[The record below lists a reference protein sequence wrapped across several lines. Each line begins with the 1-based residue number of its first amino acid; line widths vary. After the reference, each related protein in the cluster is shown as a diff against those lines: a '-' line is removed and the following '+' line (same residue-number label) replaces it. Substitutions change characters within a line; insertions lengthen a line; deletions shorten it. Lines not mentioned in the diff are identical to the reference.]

1 MSTPKKKIE
10 DADLS
15 MKNTKKELLDA
26 YHEMLKQLHE
36 KEKAELKPEQK
47 LKEKK
52 EEDILKAVGGISAD
66 GVIQDTNKLK
76 QDIGGMLN
84 TLTDRLAAEVN
95 KFDQVQLAIEIKERE
110 LKEIYEIEKAA
121 ATLAALI
128 ESQRQEKLRF
138 EEEMANKQASLA
150 QEIEATRLQ
159 WQKEK
164 AVHQSEIKEQQEQEA
179 KERKRQKEE
188 YQYAFER
195 EQQLARDKFED
206 EKAKLQV
213 EKQALENQM
222 KTLKEQ
228 TEKELNEREKEI
240 KSREEEFKSL
250 QVQVA
255 EFPQKLEAAVAKA
268 VKESSERIEI
278 ETKYQKDLLQKEF
291 EGQRNVLTSRIQS
304 LEKTVKEQN
313 EQIAKLS
320 TQQDTAYQKIQDV
333 AVKAI
338 EGASKA
344 SSFSELQH
352 VLSEQIKK
360 KQTNDH

>member
-1 MSTPKKKIE
+1 MPAPKKKVDE
-10 DADLS
+10 TDFS
-15 MKNTKKELLDA
+15 MKNTKQELLDA
-26 YHEMLKQLHE
+26 YNETLKKLYE
-36 KEKAELKPEQK
+36 EEKAQLKPEQK
-47 LKEKK
+47 LKERKD
-52 EEDILKAVGGISAD
+52 EGILAAVSGISAD
-66 GVIQDTNKLK
+66 GVIQETNKLK

-84 TLTDRLAAEVN
+84 KLTDRLAAEVN

-128 ESQRQEKLRF
+128 ESQRQEKLLF
-138 EEEMANKQASLA
+138 EEEMAQKQTSLT
-150 QEIEATRLQ
+150 QEIEATKLQ

-164 AVHQSEIKEQQEQEA
+164 ADRQAETREQQEQET
-179 KERKRQKEE
+179 KDRKRQKEE
-188 YQYAFER
+188 HQYTFER

-213 EKQALENQM
+213 DKQALENEM
-222 KTLKEQ
+222 KSLKEQ
-228 TEKELNEREKEI
+228 TEKELSEREKQI
-240 KSREEEFKSL
+240 DSREKELESL
-250 QVQVA
+250 QAQVA

-268 VKESSERIEI
+268 VEESAERIEL

-291 EGQRNVLTSRIQS
+291 EGQRNVFTARIQS
-304 LEKTVKEQN
+304 LEKTVKEQA
-313 EQIAKLS
+313 EQTAKLS
-320 TQQDTAYQKIQDV
+320 TQQDAAYQKIQDV

-344 SSFSELQH
+344 SSFSDLQY

>member
-1 MSTPKKKIE
+1 MPAPKKKVDDTE
-10 DADLS
+10 FS
-15 MKNTKKELLDA
+15 MKNTKQELLDA
-26 YHEMLKQLHE
+26 YQEMLQQLHE
-36 KEKAELKPEQK
+36 KEMAQLRPEQK

-52 EEDILKAVGGISAD
+52 EESILKAVAGISAD
-66 GVIQDTNKLK
+66 GVIQETNKLK
-76 QDIGGMLN
+76 QEIGGMLN
-84 TLTDRLAAEVN
+84 KLTDRLAAEVN

-128 ESQRQEKLRF
+128 ETQRQEKIEF
-138 EEEMANKQASLA
+138 EEEMAHKQASLTRD
-150 QEIEATRLQ
+150 IEATELQ

-164 AVHQSEIKEQQEQEA
+164 ADRQVDIKEQQEQET
-179 KERKRQKEE
+179 KDRKRQKEE

-206 EKAKLQV
+206 EKAKLLV

-222 KTLKEQ
+222 KALKEQ
-228 TEKELNEREKEI
+228 TEKELSEREKQI
-240 KSREEEFKSL
+240 NSREKEFESL
-250 QVQVA
+250 QTQVA
-255 EFPQKLEAAVAKA
+255 EFPQKLEATVAKA
-268 VKESSERIEI
+268 VEESNERIEL

-291 EGQRNVLTSRIQS
+291 EGQRNVLTVRIQS

-313 EQIAKLS
+313 EQTAKLS
-320 TQQDTAYQKIQDV
+320 TQQDAAYQKIQDV

-344 SSFSELQH
+344 SSFSDLQH

>member
-1 MSTPKKKIE
+1 MPAPKKKIE

-15 MKNTKKELLDA
+15 MKNTKQELLDA

-36 KEKAELKPEQK
+36 REGAQLKPDQK

-52 EEDILKAVGGISAD
+52 EERILKAVAGISAD
-66 GVIQDTNKLK
+66 GVIQETNKLK
-76 QDIGGMLN
+76 QEIGGMLN
-84 TLTDRLAAEVN
+84 KLTDRLAAEVN

-128 ESQRQEKLRF
+128 ESQRQEKLDF
-138 EEEMANKQASLA
+138 EEEMAHRQASLI
-150 QEIEATRLQ
+150 QEIEAAKLQ

-164 AVHQSEIKEQQEQEA
+164 TDHQADIKEQQEQEA
-179 KERKRQKEE
+179 KDRKRQKEE

-195 EQQLARDKFED
+195 EQQLARDKFEY

-213 EKQALENQM
+213 EKQTLENQM
-222 KTLKEQ
+222 KVLKEQ
-228 TEKELNEREKEI
+228 TEKELSEREKQI
-240 KSREEEFKSL
+240 NSREKEFESL
-250 QVQVA
+250 QAQVA

-268 VKESSERIEI
+268 VEENIERIEF

-291 EGQRNVLTSRIQS
+291 EGQRNVLTARIQS
-304 LEKTVKEQN
+304 LEKTLKEQN

-320 TQQDTAYQKIQDV
+320 TQQDAAYQKIQDV

-344 SSFSELQH
+344 SSFSDLQH
-352 VLSEQIKK
+352 VLAEQVKK

>member
-1 MSTPKKKIE
+1 MPAPKKKI
-10 DADLS
+10 DDVDLS
-15 MKNTKKELLDA
+15 MKNTKQELLDA
-26 YHEMLKQLHE
+26 YHETLKQLHE
-36 KEKAELKPEQK
+36 KEKAQLKPEQE

-52 EEDILKAVGGISAD
+52 DERILKAVAGISAD
-66 GVIQDTNKLK
+66 GVIQETNKLK
-76 QDIGGMLN
+76 QEIGAMLN
-84 TLTDRLAAEVN
+84 KLTDRLAAEVN

-110 LKEIYEIEKAA
+110 LKEIYEIEKTA

-138 EEEMANKQASLA
+138 EEEMAHKQASLT
-150 QEIEATRLQ
+150 QEIETTKLQ

-164 AVHQSEIKEQQEQEA
+164 ADRQAENKEQQEQEA
-179 KERKRQKEE
+179 KDRKRQKEE

-195 EQQLARDKFED
+195 EQPVARDTFED
-206 EKAKLQV
+206 EKAKLPV
-213 EKQALENQM
+213 EEQALENQR
-222 KTLKEQ
+222 KALKEQ
-228 TEKELNEREKEI
+228 TEKELSEREDQINSREKEF
-240 KSREEEFKSL
+240 ESL

-255 EFPQKLEAAVAKA
+255 EFPQKLQAAVAKA
-268 VKESSERIEI
+268 VEESNERIEL

-291 EGQRNVLTSRIQS
+291 EGQRNVLTVRIQS
-304 LEKTVKEQN
+304 LEKTVEEQN
-313 EQIAKLS
+313 EQTAKLS
-320 TQQDTAYQKIQDV
+320 TQQDAAYQKIQDV

-344 SSFSELQH
+344 SSFSDLQH

>member
-1 MSTPKKKIE
+1 MPAPKKKDDTE
-10 DADLS
+10 LS

-26 YHEMLKQLHE
+26 YHEMLQKLHE
-36 KEKAELKPEQK
+36 KENAQLRPEQK

-52 EEDILKAVGGISAD
+52 EDSILKAVTGISAD
-66 GVIQDTNKLK
+66 GVIQETNKLK
-76 QDIGGMLN
+76 QEIGGMLN
-84 TLTDRLAAEVN
+84 KLADRLAAEVN

-128 ESQRQEKLRF
+128 ETQHQEKLRF
-138 EEEMANKQASLA
+138 EEEMAHKQESLTR
-150 QEIEATRLQ
+150 EIEATELQ

-164 AVHQSEIKEQQEQEA
+164 AEHQADIKEQQEQEA
-179 KERKRQKEE
+179 KNRKRQKEE

-213 EKQALENQM
+213 EKQTLENQM
-222 KTLKEQ
+222 KALKEQ
-228 TEKELNEREKEI
+228 TEKELNEREKQI
-240 KSREEEFKSL
+240 NSREKEFESL
-250 QVQVA
+250 QAQVA
-255 EFPQKLEAAVAKA
+255 EFPRKMEAAVAKA
-268 VKESSERIEI
+268 VEESTRRIEL

-291 EGQRNVLTSRIQS
+291 EGQRNVLTAKIQS
-304 LEKTVKEQN
+304 LEKTVQELN
-313 EQIAKLS
+313 EQTTKLS
-320 TQQDTAYQKIQDV
+320 TQQDAAYQKIQDV

-344 SSFSELQH
+344 SSFSDLQH
-352 VLSEQIKK
+352 VLSEQVKK
-360 KQTNDH
+360 KQANDH

>member
-1 MSTPKKKIE
+1 MPAPKKKTDDME
-10 DADLS
+10 LS
-15 MKNTKKELLDA
+15 MKNTKQELLDA
-26 YHEMLKQLHE
+26 YHEMLQQLHE
-36 KEKAELKPEQK
+36 KEEAQLKPEQK

-52 EEDILKAVGGISAD
+52 EESILKAVAGISAD
-66 GVIQDTNKLK
+66 GVIQEINKLK
-76 QDIGGMLN
+76 QEIGGMLN
-84 TLTDRLAAEVN
+84 KLADRLAAETN

-128 ESQRQEKLRF
+128 ETQRQEKLRF
-138 EEEMANKQASLA
+138 EEEMANKQASLTR
-150 QEIEATRLQ
+150 EIEVTKLQ

-164 AVHQSEIKEQQEQEA
+164 AEHQAEIKELQEQED
-179 KERKRQKEE
+179 KDRKRKKEE
-188 YQYAFER
+188 YEYAFER

-206 EKAKLQV
+206 EKAKLLA

-222 KTLKEQ
+222 KALKEQ
-228 TEKELNEREKEI
+228 TEKELSEREKQI
-240 KSREEEFKSL
+240 NSREKELESL
-250 QVQVA
+250 QAQVA
-255 EFPQKLEAAVAKA
+255 EFPQKLETAVAKA
-268 VKESSERIEI
+268 VQENTERIEL
-278 ETKYQKDLLQKEF
+278 ETKYQKDLLQKDF
-291 EGQRNVLTSRIQS
+291 EGQRNVLTARIQS

-344 SSFSELQH
+344 NSFSDLQH

-360 KQTNDH
+360 KQTDDH

>member
-1 MSTPKKKIE
+1 MPEPKKKTNGAE
-10 DADLS
+10 LS
-15 MKNTKKELLDA
+15 MKNTKQELLDA
-26 YHEMLKQLHE
+26 YQETLEKLHE
-36 KEKAELKPEQK
+36 KEKAQLKPEQK

-52 EEDILKAVGGISAD
+52 EEGILKAVAGISAD
-66 GVIQDTNKLK
+66 GVIQETNKLK
-76 QDIGGMLN
+76 HEIGGMLN
-84 TLTDRLAAEVN
+84 KLTDRLAAEVN

-138 EEEMANKQASLA
+138 EEEMAQEQASLT
-150 QEIEATRLQ
+150 QGIEATRLK

-164 AVHQSEIKEQQEQEA
+164 ADHHAEVEEHQEQEA
-179 KERKRQKEE
+179 KDRKRQEEE
-188 YQYAFER
+188 YLYEFER

-206 EKAKLQV
+206 EKTKLQA

-222 KTLKEQ
+222 RILKEQ
-228 TEKELNEREKEI
+228 TEKELSEREKQIAGKEQ
-240 KSREEEFKSL
+240 EFQAL
-250 QVQVA
+250 QAQVA
-255 EFPQKLEAAVAKA
+255 EFPQKLQAAVAEA
-268 VKESSERIEI
+268 VAETTKRIEL

-291 EGQRNVLTSRIQS
+291 EGQRNVLTARIQS

-320 TQQDTAYQKIQDV
+320 TQQDAAYQKIQDV

-344 SSFSELQH
+344 SSFGDLQR
-352 VLSEQIKK
+352 VLSEQVKK
-360 KQTNDH
+360 KQPNDD

>member
-1 MSTPKKKIE
+1 MPAPKKKID

-15 MKNTKKELLDA
+15 MKNTKQELLDA
-26 YHEMLKQLHE
+26 YHETLKQLHE
-36 KEKAELKPEQK
+36 EEKAQLKPEQK
-47 LKEKK
+47 LKERKD
-52 EEDILKAVGGISAD
+52 EGILKAVAGISAD
-66 GVIQDTNKLK
+66 GVIQETNKLK
-76 QDIGGMLN
+76 QEIGGMLN
-84 TLTDRLAAEVN
+84 RLTDRLAAEVN

-110 LKEIYEIEKAA
+110 LKEIYEIEKTA

-138 EEEMANKQASLA
+138 EEEMAHKQASLT
-150 QEIEATRLQ
+150 QEIEATKLQ

-164 AVHQSEIKEQQEQEA
+164 TDRQAEIKEQQEQEA
-179 KERKRQKEE
+179 KDRKRQKEE

-206 EKAKLQV
+206 EKAKLQM
-213 EKQALENQM
+213 EDQALEIQM
-222 KTLKEQ
+222 KALKEQ
-228 TEKELNEREKEI
+228 TEKELSEREKQI
-240 KSREEEFKSL
+240 NSREREFESL
-250 QVQVA
+250 QAQVA
-255 EFPQKLEAAVAKA
+255 ELPQKLQAAVAKA
-268 VKESSERIEI
+268 VEESNERIEL
-278 ETKYQKDLLQKEF
+278 ETKYQKDLMQKEF
-291 EGQRNVLTSRIQS
+291 EGQRNVLTARIQS

-320 TQQDTAYQKIQDV
+320 TQQDAAYQKIQDV

-344 SSFSELQH
+344 SSFSDLKH
-352 VLSEQIKK
+352 VLSEQVKK

>member
-1 MSTPKKKIE
+1 MPAPVKKIDDTE
-10 DADLS
+10 LS

-26 YHEMLKQLHE
+26 YHEMLKKLHE
-36 KEKAELKPEQK
+36 KENAQLRPEQK

-52 EEDILKAVGGISAD
+52 EDSILKAVAGISAD
-66 GVIQDTNKLK
+66 GVIQETSRLK
-76 QDIGGMLN
+76 QEIGGMLN
-84 TLTDRLAAEVN
+84 KLTDRLTAEVN

-128 ESQRQEKLRF
+128 ETQRQEKLRF
-138 EEEMANKQASLA
+138 EEEMAHKQASLTR
-150 QEIEATRLQ
+150 EIEATKLQ

-164 AVHQSEIKEQQEQEA
+164 ADYQAEIKEQQEQEA
-179 KERKRQKEE
+179 KNRKRQKEE

-195 EQQLARDKFED
+195 EQQLARDKFEY
-206 EKAKLQV
+206 EKDKLQV

-222 KTLKEQ
+222 KAMKEQ
-228 TEKELNEREKEI
+228 TEKELSEREMQINSREKEF
-240 KSREEEFKSL
+240 ESL
-250 QVQVA
+250 QAQVA
-255 EFPQKLEAAVAKA
+255 EFPRKLEAAVAKA
-268 VKESSERIEI
+268 VEESNRRIEL

-291 EGQRNVLTSRIQS
+291 EGQRNVLTAKIQS
-304 LEKTVKEQN
+304 LEKTVQEQN
-313 EQIAKLS
+313 EQITKLS
-320 TQQDTAYQKIQDV
+320 AQQDAAYQKIQDV

-344 SSFSELQH
+344 SSFSDLKH

>member
-1 MSTPKKKIE
+1 MPEPTKKI
-10 DADLS
+10 DDTKLS
-15 MKNTKKELLDA
+15 MKNTKQELLDA
-26 YHEMLKQLHE
+26 YHEMLQQLHE
-36 KEKAELKPEQK
+36 KEKAQLKPEQK

-52 EEDILKAVGGISAD
+52 EEGVLKAVAGISAD
-66 GVIQDTNKLK
+66 GVIQETNKLK
-76 QDIGGMLN
+76 QEIGGTLN
-84 TLTDRLAAEVN
+84 KLSDRLAAEVD

-128 ESQRQEKLRF
+128 ETQRQEKLRF
-138 EEEMANKQASLA
+138 EEEMAHKQASLTR
-150 QEIEATRLQ
+150 EIEATKLQ

-164 AVHQSEIKEQQEQEA
+164 VDHQAEIKEQQEQED
-179 KERKRQKEE
+179 KDRKRKKEE

-206 EKAKLQV
+206 EKAKLLV

-222 KTLKEQ
+222 KALKEQ
-228 TEKELNEREKEI
+228 TEKELSEREKQI
-240 KSREEEFKSL
+240 NSREKEFESL
-250 QVQVA
+250 QAQVA
-255 EFPQKLEAAVAKA
+255 EFPRKLEAAVAEA
-268 VKESSERIEI
+268 VQENTGRIEL
-278 ETKYQKDLLQKEF
+278 ETRYQKDLLQKEF
-291 EGQRNVLTSRIQS
+291 EGQRNVLTARIQS

-320 TQQDTAYQKIQDV
+320 TQQDAAYQKIQDV

-344 SSFSELQH
+344 NSFSDLQR
-352 VLSEQIKK
+352 VLAEQIKK
-360 KQTNDH
+360 KQTDDH

>member
-1 MSTPKKKIE
+1 MPAPKKKTDDE
-10 DADLS
+10 ELS
-15 MKNTKKELLDA
+15 MKNTKQELLDA
-26 YHEMLKQLHE
+26 YHEALEQLHE
-36 KEKAELKPEQK
+36 KEKAQLKPEQK

-52 EEDILKAVGGISAD
+52 EEGILKAVAGISAE
-66 GVIQDTNKLK
+66 GVIEETNKLK
-76 QDIGGMLN
+76 QEIGGMLN
-84 TLTDRLAAEVN
+84 KLTDRLAAEVN

-110 LKEIYEIEKAA
+110 IKDIYEIEKAA

-128 ESQRQEKLRF
+128 ESHRQEELTF
-138 EEEMANKQASLA
+138 EDEMGQKRTSLS
-150 QEIEATRLQ
+150 QEIETTRLQ

-164 AVHQSEIKEQQEQEA
+164 ADHQAETKEQQEQEA

-195 EQQLARDKFED
+195 EKQLARDKFED
-206 EKAKLQV
+206 EKAKLQAD
-213 EKQALENQM
+213 KQALEDQM

-228 TEKELNEREKEI
+228 TEKELSEREKQI
-240 KSREEEFKSL
+240 AGREQEFESL
-250 QVQVA
+250 KAQVA
-255 EFPQKLEAAVAKA
+255 EFPQKLEAAVARA
-268 VKESSERIEI
+268 VEESTRRIEL

-320 TQQDTAYQKIQDV
+320 TQQDAAYQKIQDV

-344 SSFSELQH
+344 SSFSDLQH